1 MIPFTQ
7 GTPLNELDL
16 SDTFLSHVHP
26 PHNSPSSSSIWT
38 SRKLLIPL
46 SIALGSF
53 LAYFLLSPLHP
64 DAFDQ
69 YSHRLSTLLDDVKT
83 QVGGLPSF
91 PELDNLS
98 LQGAQVWKDLAG
110 LVDPD
115 TYSWM
120 KNRDFEVGSMLA
132 EQGLTAEFPVVRFAP
147 SLDPFPPFSTSF
159 HETPQARH

>member
-1 MIPFTQ
+1 MHTPQ

-16 SDTFLSHVHP
+16 SDTFLSHVQHAHHSP
-26 PHNSPSSSSIWT
+26 PSSIWT
-38 SRKLLIPL
+38 SRKLLVPL

-53 LAYFLLSPLHP
+53 VAYFLLSPLHP

-98 LQGAQVWKDLAG
+98 LQGAQAWKDLAG

-120 KNRDFEVGSMLA
+120 KNRDFEVGSTLA
-132 EQGLTAEFPVVRFAP
+132 EQGLTAEFPVVRSPP
-147 SLDPFPPFSTSF
+147 SLASFPPLL
-159 HETPQARH
+159 